1 MTNQSL
7 ADEVGLSA
15 SACLKRV
22 QRLRERGI
30 IKQVVALLDPEKLGP
45 CLHIVVEI
53 TMTKDDARLY
63 QRFENSMNEAL
74 AVKQC
79 YRVTGDTDFVL
90 IVVVRDMNEYDDFCN
105 DVLYGDN
112 NLLKFRSLVAR
123 KRAKFDVGT
132 VLPDNDVTFD

>member
-30 IKQVVALLDPEKLGP
+30 IDKVVALLDPEKFGP
-45 CLHIVVEI
+45 SLQIVVEVI
-53 TMTKDDARLY
+53 MTKDDAQLY
-63 QRFENSMNEAL
+63 QRFEQSVNDVA

-79 YRVTGDTDFVL
+79 YRVTGDSDFVL
-90 IVVVRDMNEYDDFCN
+90 IVMVRDMNEYDDFCN
-105 DVLYGDN
+105 DVLYSDD
-112 NLLKFRSLVAR
+112 NLLKFRTLVAR
-123 KRAKFDVGT
+123 KRAKFDVSIA
-132 VLPDNDVTFD
+132 LPGNDSAL